1 MRQLPRHFSKTIVV
15 LILSLVVSSCG
26 FHLRGQLPLP
36 EAVNV
41 IYIDADRS
49 DFTRELEASF
59 RAAGATLVDSP
70 TQAKA
75 ILQIAD
81 EYAEREV
88 LTLNTDG
95 RATAYKLFYTVDYLL
110 ANEKQ
115 ELLKEGRLVEQRQY
129 SFDSGE
135 AVRQES
141 EENELLE
148 EMYKELALK
157 VVRQIGSL

>member
-1 MRQLPRHFSKTIVV
+1 MRQLSRHFSKTIVV
-15 LILSLVVSSCG
+15 LMLSLIVSACG

-36 EAVNV
+36 EAVSV
-41 IYIDADRS
+41 IYVDADRS
-49 DFTRELEASF
+49 DFKQELEDYL
-59 RAAGATLVDSP
+59 RGAGARLVDEPS
-70 TQAKA
+70 QAKA

-81 EYAEREV
+81 EYAEREA

-95 RATAYKLFYTVDYLL
+95 RATSYKLFYTVEYLL
-110 ANEKQ
+110 ADEKQ
-115 ELLKEGRLVEQRQY
+115 ELLKQGIVQEQRQY
-129 SFDSGE
+129 SFDSGQ

-157 VVRQIGSL
+157 LVRQIGSL